1 MATKNKPKS
10 LRYVM
15 FQINYDYHI
24 VHSIFNAFFI
34 WNIHRVTHYIPIYL
48 KYNTEVY
55 SFYIGLDLCS
65 IIIMIINRVHCEEN
79 KN

>member
-34 WNIHRVTHYIPIYL
+34 WHIHRVNHYISIYL
-48 KYNTEVY
+48 KYDTEY
-55 SFYIGLDLCS
+55 SFYIVLDLWG